1 MKKTAIVTDS
11 NSGITPA
18 EAEELGIYLV
28 PMPFFIDGELFYEGV
43 NLSHEDFYSKMAAG
57 ADISTS
63 QPTPGAVLDLWDTLL
78 EDHDELVYIPMS
90 SALSGSCATAE
101 ALAEDYDSRVTVVDN
116 QRISATQRQSV
127 LDAVSMV
134 NDGQDA
140 SRINEVLLRDKLEAS
155 IYITVDT
162 LKYLKK
168 GGRITAAAAAF
179 GTVLGIKPVL
189 QIQGEKLD
197 AFAMAHGMKSAKK
210 QMLDAVEKDLET
222 RFAGKKGIYV
232 AAAYTC
238 SDDEAK
244 LWAEEIRARF
254 GDRFNGYI
262 APLSLSVA
270 CHTGPGAYGVG
281 CVKIAEW

>member
-189 QIQGEKLD
+189 QILGETLD

-222 RFAGKKGIYV
+222 RFAGKKGVYV

-270 CHTGPGAYGVG
+270 CHTGPGAYGIG

>member
-43 NLSHEDFYSKMAAG
+43 NLSHEDFYSKMAGG

-101 ALAEDYDSRVTVVDN
+101 ALAEDYDGRVTVVDN

-134 NDGQDA
+134 NDGRTQ
-140 SRINEVLLRDKLEAS
+140 
-155 IYITVDT
+155 
-162 LKYLKK
+162 
-168 GGRITAAAAAF
+168 
-179 GTVLGIKPVL
+179 
-189 QIQGEKLD
+189 
-197 AFAMAHGMKSAKK
+197 
-210 QMLDAVEKDLET
+210 
-222 RFAGKKGIYV
+222 AG
-232 AAAYTC
+232 
-238 SDDEAK
+238 
-244 LWAEEIRARF
+244 
-254 GDRFNGYI
+254 
-262 APLSLSVA
+262 
-270 CHTGPGAYGVG
+270 
-281 CVKIAEW
+281 